1 MFSVDRES
9 TIYKCSCCRYIYVC
23 AYHGYFTSLLPVSSC
38 LFQFGQS
45 FVCVK
50 EIACYMMYIVLLVI
64 LAHTICQIN
73 DSQQWGQNHIPV
85 VLVGV

>member
-1 MFSVDRES
+1 MFSVDRESS
-9 TIYKCSCCRYIYVC
+9 TIYKCSCCMYIYVC
-23 AYHGYFTSLLPVSSC
+23 AYHGCFTSLLPVSSC

-64 LAHTICQIN
+64 AHTICQIN
-73 DSQQWGQNHIPV
+73 GSQQWGQNHIL
-85 VLVGV
+85 VLV